1 MNNINYIKVI
11 TGLVMIDTSLTFY
24 CVSYMG
30 AIELNPLGHNF
41 DAFITWKIVLSLLC
55 LATIFYLRKEQIIK
69 PFLMFLVGFYGI
81 VTVTNIVEL
90 CKWWLM

>member
-1 MNNINYIKVI
+1 MNNMDYIKAIV
-11 TGLVMIDTSLTFY
+11 GLVMIDTALTFY
-24 CVSYMG
+24 CVTYMG

-41 DAFITWKIVLSLLC
+41 NVFIMWKIALSLLC
-55 LATIFYLRKEQIIK
+55 IAAIFYLRKEKTIK

-81 VTVTNIVEL
+81 VTVTNVAEL